1 MKENP
6 FNKEPLQCGS
16 CTYYRVRKCK
26 FQCTHYN
33 KEVDILEDA
42 CNDFKPKQFTLVDV
56 SGTGYD
62 KEIKEMETGK
72 TYGARTVEWKLDD
85 MYYQIQ
91 ELYEFRLIYNAHLF
105 NEWAKTRKY
114 EVYKSRRH
122 HDGKLCFDGEWFVV
136 VAILPTGQITNHYHI
151 KDWELFKIPTYGKVK
166 DEFDG
171 HTSCDVLERLKG
183 VIK

>member
-1 MKENP
+1 ME
-6 FNKEPLQCGS
+6 
-16 CTYYRVRKCK
+16 
-26 FQCTHYN
+26 
-33 KEVDILEDA
+33 DIDL
-42 CNDFKPKQFTLVDV
+42 FKKTC
-56 SGTGYD
+56 YD
-62 KEIKEMETGK
+62 CMYFETETGHSCRIHK
-72 TYGARTVEWKLDD
+72 KHVLASNETCEEFKEKIFTKFTIDNWETVIRNEESGEEYGVNGVVYKLNEL
-85 MYYQIQ
+85 YYLNQ

-171 HTSCDVLERLKG
+171 HTSRDVLERLKR